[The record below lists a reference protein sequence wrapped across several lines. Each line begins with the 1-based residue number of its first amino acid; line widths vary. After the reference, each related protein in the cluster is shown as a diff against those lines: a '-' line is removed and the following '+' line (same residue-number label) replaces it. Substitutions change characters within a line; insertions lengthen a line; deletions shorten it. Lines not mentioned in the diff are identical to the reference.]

1 MCEGDHGIFSKGSSM
16 SILDKSSLVMIPSGY
31 KEDKLYS
38 VKPRNGD
45 GDFTFTRASTGTR
58 VNADGY
64 IEDVSWNFIKYSE
77 DLTGANG
84 WRQNLGLTTQL
95 TTETNP
101 IGVDSCYKTIADT
114 NTNSH
119 YTFSTNVIGDLSA
132 YGGFCVSFYA
142 KPNGYNWCYW

>member
-1 MCEGDHGIFSKGSSM
+1 M

-64 IEDVSWNFIKYSE
+64 IEEVPCNY
-77 DLTGANG
+77 
-84 WRQNLGLTTQL
+84 
-95 TTETNP
+95 
-101 IGVDSCYKTIADT
+101 
-114 NTNSH
+114 NTNSLKIIQ
-119 YTFSTNVIGDLSA
+119 VVVG
-132 YGGFCVSFYA
+132 
-142 KPNGYNWCYW
+142 